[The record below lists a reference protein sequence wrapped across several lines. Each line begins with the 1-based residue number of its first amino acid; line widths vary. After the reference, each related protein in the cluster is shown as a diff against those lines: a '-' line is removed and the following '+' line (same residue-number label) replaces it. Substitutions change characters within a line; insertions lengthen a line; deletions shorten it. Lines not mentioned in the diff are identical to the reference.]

1 MSKLR
6 QDVELVEG
14 EIESPAEGDFAPYVI
29 FTRLTDNGPHIYA
42 GWVDAVD
49 DAMALQF
56 AREHYGQDQKC
67 VNIWAIP
74 QPALSGTET
83 AFPTSDVEGAVRP
96 FEVFAQSKAGGQHIN
111 VGSVEAA
118 TSADALLR
126 ARQQF
131 GDSGAHSIWVA
142 PRDRIVA
149 TKKGDVIWRYTSQD
163 YRMARG
169 YSASVRE
176 KWQKI
181 RAEKDLTEYERDD
194 LQEMF

>member
-1 MSKLR
+1 MSKIR

-14 EIESPAEGDFAPYVI
+14 DIESPAEGDFAPYVI
-29 FTRLTDNGPHIYA
+29 FTRLTEKGPHIYA
-42 GWVDAVD
+42 GWVDAID

-74 QPALSGTET
+74 RPAISGTE
-83 AFPTSDVEGAVRP
+83 AEYSASDEKGTVRP
-96 FEVFAQSKAGGQHIN
+96 FEVFAQRHAGDQHVH
-111 VGSVEAA
+111 VGSVEATA
-118 TSADALLR
+118 GADALLR

-131 GDSGAHSIWVA
+131 GDTGPHSLWVV
-142 PRDRIVA
+142 PLDRIAA
-149 TKKGDVIWRYTSQD
+149 TGKDDVIWRHTSQD

-176 KWQKI
+176 KWRKI
-181 RAEKDLTEYERDD
+181 RAEKDVTEYEQDD
-194 LQEMF
+194 LKEMF

>member
-29 FTRLTDNGPHIYA
+29 FTRLTENRPHIYA

-56 AREHYGQDQKC
+56 AREHYGQDQEC

-74 QPALSGTET
+74 QTALSGTET
-83 AFPTSDVEGAVRP
+83 AFPVSDVQGAVRP
-96 FEVFAQSKAGGQHIN
+96 FEVFVQSKAGGRHVR

-118 TSADALLR
+118 TSADALHA

-131 GDSGAHSIWVA
+131 DDAGSHSTWVA

-149 TKKGDVIWRYTSQD
+149 TNKGDVIWRYTSQD